1 MHTHTHINYLDWE
14 IQPEIKFTRFF
25 RCIFASLLLLL
36 HRFRRIVKH
45 TQANLHA
52 SNLRFYDV
60 KFFSTHQISAA
71 RTKCNKK
78 IKIKSDY
85 GWHITMAII
94 IIWSCML
101 LLRNHRNIF
110 IMSAALFMHAY
121 QNMVCFACIACT
133 HLPKCRTELPKILH
147 SNQHILENV
156 EFEMVQHT
164 INRIMFSNCISGT
177 TRCVCTLYN
186 RINKMRRWR
195 WRRVEQSN
203 NYRPNC
209 ADCAKEQAKASHLVQ
224 WWHHI
229 QKLQMRIHMQ
239 ANVWKKNDKNTTA

>member
-25 RCIFASLLLLL
+25 RCIFAPLLLLL

-156 EFEMVQHT
+156 EFEMVQRHPD
-164 INRIMFSNCISGT
+164 IGT
-177 TRCVCTLYN
+177 HNKSDNVFKLYLWNNTLCVY
-186 RINKMRRWR
+186 I
-195 WRRVEQSN
+195 VQSYQQN
-203 NYRPNC
+203 EAVTVTAC
-209 ADCAKEQAKASHLVQ
+209 WAKQ
-224 WWHHI
+224 
-229 QKLQMRIHMQ
+229 
-239 ANVWKKNDKNTTA
+239 